1 MKAKQLCLLI
11 LSFAFNSA
19 FAAEVKNQV
28 KVTDVNGIVNVSLSG
43 SKILEY
49 KYKDV
54 PFKPYVAKLF
64 TPGGVNILLDSPDD
78 HKHHHGLMFAWNVN
92 GVNFWEETEN
102 CGVQKQQSILIPKGE
117 SSEKKGQ
124 AKFSTILEW
133 IDRTNQKMLLME
145 SRTIEAESDVQQNA
159 TIVTWKSVFSVPK
172 DINSVTISG
181 AHYHGLG
188 MRFLRSMDANG
199 EFLTS
204 SGKAGE
210 VFRGDERLVES
221 SWCAYVAQADGRTV
235 TVAMF
240 DHPLNVRPATYFIM
254 KTPFAYLSATMRLHE
269 KPIELKAKDSLTV
282 QYGIAVWDGKKDR
295 SEIEKTYQEWL
306 KNHTK

>member
-1 MKAKQLCLLI
+1 MKAKQLCLFI
-11 LSFAFNSA
+11 LLLAFNSS

-28 KVTDVNGIVNVSLSG
+28 KISDVNGTVIVSLSG
-43 SKILEY
+43 SEILEY

-64 TPGGVNILLDSPDD
+64 SPAGVNILLDSPDD
-78 HKHHHGLMFAWNVN
+78 HKHHHGHMFAWNVN

-102 CGVQKQQSILIPKGE
+102 CGVQKQQSITVPKE
-117 SSEKKGQ
+117 KSYEKKGQ
-124 AKFSTILEW
+124 AEFSTKLDW
-133 IDRTNQKMLLME
+133 IDRANKKILLKE
-145 SRTIEAESDVQQNA
+145 TRTIETESDEREKA

-199 EFLTS
+199 DFLTS
-204 SGKAGE
+204 SEKAGE

-221 SWCAYVAQADGRTV
+221 SWCAYVVQADGRTI
-235 TVAMF
+235 TAAMF
-240 DHPLNVRPATYFIM
+240 DHPLNLRPATYFTM
-254 KTPFAYLSATMRLHE
+254 KTPFAYLSATMRVHE
-269 KPIELKAKDSLTV
+269 KPIDLKAKDSLTV
-282 QYGIAVWDGKKDR
+282 QYGIAIWDGKKDR
-295 SEIEKTYQEWL
+295 SEIEKAYRQWL
-306 KNHTK
+306 KNHTE